1 MPYPCR
7 SSRYGLASH
16 TCCHRV
22 AACRDFPPLPDCP
35 AGRAP
40 YCGTPERGQTTPP
53 HTGNPRNGHERSP
66 LNLEFTGAELQGRKL
81 QGPCIKLGEHSLF
94 VDVGGAYASPVW
106 AREPVQVFFKT
117 TAKRKAS
124 YYQFSSYVIDAQIR
138 RNTFVLQLPVPATLE
153 PGQKRSFVRVE
164 PQKGAVLGLGLWP
177 MSDRLPL
184 PTSIHT
190 MKQATFNFRPGKS
203 EDVRVVN
210 LSAGGM
216 RLSMDKELKPFDT
229 LDLSTGSQVLCLLV
243 LRSNE
248 GEMPLPFWLACTIVS
263 FSENQEKNSPL
274 FLGLRFTNWALM
286 ENGRTDI
293 VWFPI
298 HKDRGVAPLASWVMR
313 HHLEQ
318 SKHL

>member
-1 MPYPCR
+1 MDWPHILIVIALLLAAIFFLSWIVRQIVRRITGRRDADKQRCLTREILETAMNQR
-7 SSRYGLASH
+7 S
-16 TCCHRV
+16 T
-22 AACRDFPPLPDCP
+22 
-35 AGRAP
+35 
-40 YCGTPERGQTTPP
+40 
-53 HTGNPRNGHERSP
+53 

-81 QGPCIKLGEHSLF
+81 GGPCVKLGEHSLL

-124 YYQFSSYVIDAQIR
+124 FYQFNSYIMDAQICG
-138 RNTFVLQLPVPATLE
+138 NTFVLQLPVPAALE

-164 PQKGAVLGLGLWP
+164 PQKEAVLGMGLWP
-177 MSDRLPL
+177 MSDSLPL
-184 PTSIHT
+184 PTSINA
-190 MKQATFNFRPGKS
+190 MERATFNFRPGKS
-203 EDVRVVN
+203 EDVHIVN

-216 RLSMDKELKPFDT
+216 RLSMDKALKPFDT
-229 LDLSTGSQVLCLLV
+229 LDLSNGSQVLCLLI

-248 GEMPLPFWLACTIVS
+248 GEISLPFWLACTIVS
-263 FSENQEKNSPL
+263 FGEDPEKHSSL

-318 SKHL
+318 HKNL